1 MMEKEE
7 EYGLWGLS
15 QGEGQLFAFCPR
27 RQALCVPVC
36 AITGQDTT
44 ENQTGMDLAINVEKE
59 KQRHGR
65 SAVKEATRGQ
75 ERIRTESHLVL
86 IIREGLKEQL

>member
-1 MMEKEE
+1 MEKEE
-7 EYGLWGLS
+7 KYRLWGLS

-27 RQALCVPVC
+27 RQALCVLA

-44 ENQTGMDLAINVEKE
+44 LNQTGMDLAISVEKE
-59 KQRHGR
+59 KQRHSR
-65 SAVKEATRGQ
+65 SAVKEATKGQ
-75 ERIRTESHLVL
+75 ERIRTESYLVL

>member
-7 EYGLWGLS
+7 EYGVWGLN

-27 RQALCVPVC
+27 RQALCVPA
-36 AITGQDTT
+36 AITGQDTAL
-44 ENQTGMDLAINVEKE
+44 NQTDMDPAINVEKG
-59 KQRHGR
+59 KQRHSR

-75 ERIRTESHLVL
+75 ERIKTESHLVL
-86 IIREGLKEQL
+86 MVREGLKEQL